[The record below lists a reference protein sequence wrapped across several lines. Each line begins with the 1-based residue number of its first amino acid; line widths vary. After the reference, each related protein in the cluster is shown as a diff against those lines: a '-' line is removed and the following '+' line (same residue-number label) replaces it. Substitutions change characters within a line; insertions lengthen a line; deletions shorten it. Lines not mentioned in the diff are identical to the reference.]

1 MADTTFSSGTVIA
14 SDWLND
20 VNNVIYNTYTHFF
33 STGGDDTVAL
43 QALITSGKNIKIV
56 GSVYA
61 NNLSVSTN
69 GQHIV
74 GVGRAQIIK
83 NANGPLITFS
93 AANQR
98 AESLEFRG
106 DASTPTYTG
115 HNVVSTADNFQFIH
129 CGSRWAYGT
138 ALVLQGGN
146 PLVLGQMDIIQSSLL
161 GSSYDIDC
169 GVDGSVKLYGRI
181 FGIYTSQN
189 TGGIRLTDTGSWSV
203 GQSQFASLTLQYGG
217 SGFLSG
223 SNGGSFLGNRIT
235 GDVSVGISSALFS
248 SNLVGGNTVTFVVGT
263 SGHSF
268 DDSNAVSNSTTITDN
283 SNNSNIIDTRQIPLT
298 AYTPTWTGS
307 VSDPTLPATLAGY
320 YTKRG
325 RVVTVALRLV
335 CDGSTTYGSG
345 TYYFSLPFI
354 PSTSVKFLGTAL
366 ILDASVN
373 YRIGAVETL
382 LDGTARCQITVDSDT
397 GQVGSTR
404 PMTWATGDT
413 LAFSLTYQTS

>member
-1 MADTTFSSGTVIA
+1 MV
-14 SDWLND
+14 
-20 VNNVIYNTYTHFF
+20 V
-33 STGGDDTVAL
+33 
-43 QALITSGKNIKIV
+43 V
-56 GSVYA
+56 GFY
-61 NNLSVSTN
+61 
-69 GQHIV
+69 
-74 GVGRAQIIK
+74 
-83 NANGPLITFS
+83 
-93 AANQR
+93 
-98 AESLEFRG
+98 LEV
-106 DASTPTYTG
+106 T
-115 HNVVSTADNFQFIH
+115 
-129 CGSRWAYGT
+129 
-138 ALVLQGGN
+138 
-146 PLVLGQMDIIQSSLL
+146 
-161 GSSYDIDC
+161 
-169 GVDGSVKLYGRI
+169 
-181 FGIYTSQN
+181 
-189 TGGIRLTDTGSWSV
+189 
-203 GQSQFASLTLQYGG
+203 
-217 SGFLSG
+217 
-223 SNGGSFLGNRIT
+223 GGSFLGNRIT

-248 SNLVGGNTVTFVVGT
+248 SNLVGGSTVTFVVGT

-307 VSDPTLPATLAGY
+307 VSNPTLPATLDGY

-325 RVVTVALRLV
+325 RVVTVALRLI

-382 LDGTARCQITVDSDT
+382 LDGTARCQITADSDT

-404 PMTWATGDT
+404 PMTWDTGDT